1 MIPVAFPTNGF
12 QEIAR
17 QVLSTRRL
25 TRAHQSYFMTAALS
39 SNSLSEDELA
49 TLDRLFHAVQRG
61 LVRVVD

>member
-1 MIPVAFPTNGF
+1 MIPVAFPANGF

-25 TRAHQSYFMTAALS
+25 TRAHQSYFMNAALS
-39 SNSLSEDELA
+39 SHCLNEDELA
-49 TLDRLFHAVQRG
+49 TLDRLFDALQRG